1 MKRYQLKMRIK
12 TFKLF
17 ESDEYYQEMGE
28 AEYSEIFFNND
39 DIEERIVGFKKGDF
53 DYIRSFLPKGYS
65 ISKVIGEMIYI
76 NKEGGIGKYQIET
89 CVCTITKLKDEW
101 YVLSNLDKEKSEEE
115 VYKCDQ
121 LEGLKKCF
129 LDKCV

>member
-1 MKRYQLKMRIK
+1 LKKYQLRMRIK

-39 DIEERIVGFKKGDF
+39 DIEERIVDFKKGDF
-53 DYIRSFLPKGYS
+53 DYIRSFLPKGFK
-65 ISKVIGEMIYI
+65 ISKVVSEYIYI
-76 NKEGGIGKYQIET
+76 VNNEERL
-89 CVCTITKLKDEW
+89 VCSVSKLKDEW
-101 YVLSNLDKEKSEEE
+101 HVLSDLRKGNNEE